1 MSLRHTVGELCMLA
15 AGQHTLLLNEYHCK
29 HGQHPCVYSTSMR
42 LLHLYASTPPLCVY
56 LTSMRLLHLY
66 ASTPPLCV
74 YLTSMRLPHLYVS
87 TPPLCV
93 DPTSMCLHHLY
104 LFNSA
109 FNTWWI
115 RQWNT
120 FAVVSSQGLGCPTAE
135 RENFFRSIE
144 LSCVW
149 IFLLEHHDVL
159 HENQKANEDSWK
171 FNWQYEKRTRVRTS
185 MGLSTQ
191 YL

>member
-1 MSLRHTVGELCMLA
+1 LGQKSPIISVSFAPKGAFRRNMTCNFRHSMSLRHTVGELCMLA

-109 FNTWWI
+109 FNTW
-115 RQWNT
+115 
-120 FAVVSSQGLGCPTAE
+120 
-135 RENFFRSIE
+135 
-144 LSCVW
+144 
-149 IFLLEHHDVL
+149 
-159 HENQKANEDSWK
+159 
-171 FNWQYEKRTRVRTS
+171 
-185 MGLSTQ
+185 
-191 YL
+191 